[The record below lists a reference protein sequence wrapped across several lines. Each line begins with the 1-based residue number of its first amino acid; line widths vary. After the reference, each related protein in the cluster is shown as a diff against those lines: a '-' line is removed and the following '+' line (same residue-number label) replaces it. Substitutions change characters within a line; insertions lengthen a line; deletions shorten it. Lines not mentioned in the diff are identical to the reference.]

1 MVAAPLL
8 LTPVP
13 PEDAARGD
21 GEDFADFTE
30 AMCRIT
36 KDSVGGRAG
45 ELITLR
51 RWQRRVTSML
61 LARRPDGRRR
71 HRTALIGLPRKNG
84 KSAIGSALGLHGL
97 VMDGQGAEVYS
108 CAADKE
114 QARIVFGVARR
125 MVELDPELSSVIRIY
140 RDALEHPASGSV
152 YRVLSSEAFTKEG
165 LSPTRVI
172 YDELHAAPDREL
184 YDVMSLA
191 MGARSDPLLLAITTA
206 GVKSDRSGGDSVCYG
221 LWQYGCKVASGELD
235 DPSFFM
241 AWWGAPDD
249 APHAE
254 PEVWRDANPGFAD
267 IVDGEDFASAVLR
280 TPENEFRTKR
290 LNQWVSSAQAWLP
303 GGSWESREDGSR
315 VIEDGAAVVLGFDGS
330 KTGDNTG
337 IVVATCELAP
347 HVDVAGL
354 WERPPDAVHWEV
366 PRGEVKAALR
376 ACCKRWDVREIAYDP
391 YLWIDAMEE
400 LEGEG
405 LPVVEFPQQNS
416 AMIPAT
422 QRFYELVVT
431 GGLTHSGDPRM
442 ARHLANAVM
451 KTDSR
456 GSRIVKDAPH
466 SPRKIDLAVA
476 AVMAVER
483 AMWHAGQTVNWS
495 DTVWLS
501 LRA

>member
-1 MVAAPLL
+1 VVAAPLV

-13 PEDAARGD
+13 AADVARGD
-21 GEDFADFTE
+21 GEDFADFAE
-30 AMCRIT
+30 SMCRIT

-45 ELITLR
+45 DLIQLR
-51 RWQRRVTSML
+51 RWQRRTTGMV

-71 HRTALIGLPRKNG
+71 HRMGLIGLPRKNG

-125 MVELDPELSSVIRIY
+125 MVELDAELSSVIRVY

-165 LSPTRVI
+165 LSPTRVL

-184 YDVMSLA
+184 FDVMSLA

-221 LWQYGCKVASGELD
+221 LYQYGLQVALGELD

-241 AWWGAPDD
+241 AWWGAPDGAD
-249 APHAE
+249 HRDLA
-254 PEVWRDANPGFAD
+254 VVRDANPGYGD
-267 IVDGEDFASAVLR
+267 IVDSEDFASAVLR
-280 TPENEFRTKR
+280 TPENEYRTKR

-303 GGSWESREDGSR
+303 AGSWEDREDRDR
-315 VIEDGAAVVLGFDGS
+315 VIADGDRVVLGFDGS

-337 IVVATCELAP
+337 IVVATCEARP
-347 HVDVAGL
+347 HLDVAGL
-354 WERPPDAVHWEV
+354 WERPADAVRWEV
-366 PRGEVKAALR
+366 PRGAVKEALR
-376 ACCKRWDVREIAYDP
+376 AACRRWDVKEIAYDP
-391 YLWIDAMEE
+391 YLWLDAFDE
-400 LEGEG
+400 LEQEG
-405 LPVVEFPQQNS
+405 LPVVEFPQFNS

-422 QRFYELVVT
+422 QRFYELVTT
-431 GGLTHSGDPRM
+431 GGLTHSGDPRL
-442 ARHLANAVM
+442 ARHLGNAVM

-456 GSRIVKDAPH
+456 GSRIVKESPH

-483 AMWHAGQTVNWS
+483 ASWWAAQPDIDWEE
-495 DTVWLS
+495 TVW
-501 LRA
+501 